1 MASSKARR
9 RNLNPISLA
18 FLDVMFCGFGAVILI
33 FLILDHNS
41 TATTLEQNPD
51 LAAEVNLLREEV
63 KVGELGLVQLRNT
76 FSDVSFEVVTAEGL
90 ARQIQEQLETFLQ
103 ELAALENS
111 SVATE
116 ESIEQLRADVH
127 SLEEELLRL
136 QASAFEQEGNSVRQF
151 LGDGNRQYLSGLF
164 LGGQRIL
171 VLIDSSASML
181 DSTLV
186 NIIRTRNMSDDRK
199 KQAPKW
205 QRVVKTVDWIS
216 TQLPI
221 TSRYQIWEFNE
232 DLESVLGRSLESW
245 QEVAD
250 RDGLNDAIENVKE
263 IVPANGT
270 NMEQVFKAVANMS
283 LRPDNIFLITD
294 GLPTLS
300 DSGSN
305 GTLVTPSE
313 RLELYEDALEELPQ
327 GIPVNIVL
335 LPLEGDPSAAAAF
348 WQLAQYT
355 QGSFITPSRIGHET
369 QTWGDRFFFSI
380 FPRRGCLWIWCH
392 DHPADDYKIRR
403 ASLHRVRRCASRG
416 CNH

>member
-1 MASSKARR
+1 MSSSKARR

-41 TATTLEQNPD
+41 TVTTSEQNPVLD
-51 LAAEVNLLREEV
+51 AEVNLLREEV
-63 KVGELGLVQLRNT
+63 NEGELGLVQLRNT

-90 ARQIQEQLETFLQ
+90 ARQIQAQLQTFLQ

-116 ESIEQLRADVH
+116 ESIEQLRADVQ

-171 VLIDSSASML
+171 ILVDSSASML

-186 NIIRTRNMSDDRK
+186 NIIRTRNMSDERK

-232 DLESVLGRSLESW
+232 QLESVLGSSLDSW

-270 NMEQVFKAVANMS
+270 NMEQVFRAIANMS
-283 LRPDNIFLITD
+283 PRPDNIFLITD

-300 DSGSN
+300 DRGSN
-305 GTLVTPSE
+305 DALVTPSE
-313 RLELYEDALEELPQ
+313 RLELYEDALQELPQ

-355 QGSFITPSRIGHET
+355 QGSFITPSKD
-369 QTWGDRFFFSI
+369 W
-380 FPRRGCLWIWCH
+380 P
-392 DHPADDYKIRR
+392 
-403 ASLHRVRRCASRG
+403 
-416 CNH
+416 

>member
-116 ESIEQLRADVH
+116 ESIEQLRADVQ

-232 DLESVLGRSLESW
+232 QLESVLGSSLDSW

-313 RLELYEDALEELPQ
+313 RLELYEDALGELPQ

-355 QGSFITPSRIGHET
+355 QGSFITPSRD
-369 QTWGDRFFFSI
+369 W
-380 FPRRGCLWIWCH
+380 P
-392 DHPADDYKIRR
+392 
-403 ASLHRVRRCASRG
+403 
-416 CNH
+416 

>member
-1 MASSKARR
+1 MASTKARR

-41 TATTLEQNPD
+41 SETTSEQNPD

-63 KVGELGLVQLRNT
+63 KEGELGLVELRNT

-90 ARQIQEQLETFLQ
+90 ARQIQEQLQTFLQ

-116 ESIEQLRADVH
+116 ESIEQLRADVQA
-127 SLEEELLRL
+127 LEEELLRL
-136 QASAFEQEGNSVRQF
+136 QASAFQQEGNSARQF

-171 VLIDSSASML
+171 ILVDSSASML

-186 NIIRTRNMSDDRK
+186 NIIRTRNMSDERK
-199 KQAPKW
+199 QQAPKW

-232 DLESVLGRSLESW
+232 DLQSVLGAPRDSW

-250 RDGLNDAIENVKE
+250 RDGLNEAIGKVKE
-263 IVPANGT
+263 LVPANGT
-270 NMEQVFKAVANMS
+270 NLEQVFRAVANMS
-283 LRPDNIFLITD
+283 PRPDNIFLITD

-300 DSGSN
+300 DRGSRDA
-305 GTLVTPSE
+305 LVSPSQ
-313 RLELYEDALEELPQ
+313 RLELYEEALGELPQ
-327 GIPVNIVL
+327 GIPVNVIL

-348 WQLAQYT
+348 WELAQHT
-355 QGSFITPSRIGHET
+355 NGSFITPSKD
-369 QTWGDRFFFSI
+369 W
-380 FPRRGCLWIWCH
+380 P
-392 DHPADDYKIRR
+392 
-403 ASLHRVRRCASRG
+403 
-416 CNH
+416 

>member
-1 MASSKARR
+1 MSSTKARR

-41 TATTLEQNPD
+41 SITTSEQNPD

-63 KVGELGLVQLRNT
+63 RDGELGLVALRNT

-90 ARQIQEQLETFLQ
+90 ARQIQEQLQTFLQ

-111 SVATE
+111 SVASE
-116 ESIEQLRADVH
+116 ESIEQLRADVQ

-136 QASAFEQEGNSVRQF
+136 QASAFEQEGNSARQF

-171 VLIDSSASML
+171 ILVDSSASML

-186 NIIRTRNMSDDRK
+186 NIIRTRNMSDERK

-221 TSRYQIWEFNE
+221 TSRYQIWKYNE
-232 DLESVLGRSLESW
+232 GLESVSGGPLDSW

-250 RDGLNDAIENVKE
+250 RDGLNAAIEDVKA
-263 IVPANGT
+263 IVPGNGT
-270 NMEQVFKAVANMS
+270 NMEQVFRAVANMS
-283 LRPDNIFLITD
+283 TKPDNIFLITD

-300 DSGSN
+300 DRGSN
-305 GTLVTPSE
+305 DALVTPAQ
-313 RLELYEDALEELPQ
+313 RIELFEDALEELPQ
-327 GIPVNIVL
+327 GIPVNVVL
-335 LPLEGDPSAAAAF
+335 LPLEGDPSAAAAY

-355 QGSFITPSRIGHET
+355 SGSFISPSKD
-369 QTWGDRFFFSI
+369 W
-380 FPRRGCLWIWCH
+380 P
-392 DHPADDYKIRR
+392 
-403 ASLHRVRRCASRG
+403 
-416 CNH
+416 

>member
-63 KVGELGLVQLRNT
+63 KAGELGLVQLRNT

-116 ESIEQLRADVH
+116 ESIEQLRADVQ

-232 DLESVLGRSLESW
+232 DLGSVLGSSLDSW

-313 RLELYEDALEELPQ
+313 RLELYEDALGELPQ

-355 QGSFITPSRIGHET
+355 QGSFITPSRD
-369 QTWGDRFFFSI
+369 W
-380 FPRRGCLWIWCH
+380 P
-392 DHPADDYKIRR
+392 
-403 ASLHRVRRCASRG
+403 
-416 CNH
+416 

>member
-1 MASSKARR
+1 MASTKAKR

-33 FLILDHNS
+33 FLILDHTS
-41 TATTLEQNPD
+41 SMIPTDVSSE
-51 LAAEVNLLREEV
+51 LAAEVNLLQEEV
-63 KVGELGLVQLRNT
+63 REGEIGLVALRNT
-76 FSDVSFEVVTAEGL
+76 HSDVSFEVVTAEGL
-90 ARQIQEQLETFLQ
+90 ARQIQQQLETFLQ

-116 ESIEQLRADVH
+116 ESVEQLRADVRA
-127 SLEEELLRL
+127 LEEELLRL
-136 QASAFEQEGNSVRQF
+136 QASALEQEGNSARQF

-171 VLIDSSASML
+171 ILVDSSASML

-186 NIIRTRNMSDDRK
+186 NIIRTRNMSDERK

-221 TSRYQIWEFNE
+221 TSRYQIWQFNAE
-232 DLESVLGRSLESW
+232 LESVISGGRDVW

-250 RDGLNDAIENVKE
+250 RDRLNAAIESVRQ

-270 NMEQVFKAVANMS
+270 NMEQVFRAVANMS
-283 LRPDNIFLITD
+283 QRPDNIFLITD
-294 GLPTLS
+294 GLPTIG
-300 DSGSN
+300 DRGSRDA
-305 GTLVTPSE
+305 LVTPSQ
-313 RLELYEDALEELPQ
+313 RLELYEQALAELPQ
-327 GIPVNIVL
+327 GIPVNTIL
-335 LPLEGDPSAAAAF
+335 LPLEGDPSAAAVY

-355 QGSFITPSRIGHET
+355 RGSFITPSKD
-369 QTWGDRFFFSI
+369 W
-380 FPRRGCLWIWCH
+380 P
-392 DHPADDYKIRR
+392 
-403 ASLHRVRRCASRG
+403 
-416 CNH
+416 